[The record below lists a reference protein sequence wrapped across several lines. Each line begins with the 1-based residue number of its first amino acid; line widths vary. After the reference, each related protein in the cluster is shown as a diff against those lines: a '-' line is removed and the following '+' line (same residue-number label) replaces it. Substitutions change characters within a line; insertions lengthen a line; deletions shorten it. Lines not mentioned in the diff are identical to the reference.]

1 MRRARW
7 SAMTCLL
14 SLALLLGADVVAQ
27 QLPTDPDWISGE
39 WKGLREEQFRVSTT
53 LRLVYDPATH
63 RITGEGDLVNLD
75 RPGVNAKTIVEGST
89 TRDEV
94 AKKDKVTL
102 KMKHIGGLADGQTFI
117 FELERRD
124 DGSLYGVDDRRKASL
139 SLTKK

>member
-1 MRRARW
+1 
-7 SAMTCLL
+7 MTYLL
-14 SLALLLGADVVAQ
+14 GLALLFGADVAAQ
-27 QLPTDPDWISGE
+27 QMPTDWISGT
-39 WKGLREEQFRVSTT
+39 WTGLREEQFRVSTT
-53 LRLVYDPATH
+53 LRLVYDPATR

-75 RPGVNAKTIVEGST
+75 RPGVSAKAIVEGST

-102 KMKHIGGLADGQTFI
+102 KMKHIGGLADGQTFT
-117 FELERRD
+117 FELERRE